1 MIFKRHIDMKLR
13 RLSIIISSMYFLN
26 LCRSS
31 PFSLRRNCLCNQQ
44 KMHIGA
50 RKRVDDRTVSVSKRM
65 ICKREF
71 LNVPQF
77 IMYLDK
83 SYIQGAFKKHAKYFN
98 LAKNVFQHLI
108 ITFHSVLLQHAISHE

>member
-1 MIFKRHIDMKLR
+1 
-13 RLSIIISSMYFLN
+13 
-26 LCRSS
+26 
-31 PFSLRRNCLCNQQ
+31 
-44 KMHIGA
+44 MHIGA

-108 ITFHSVLLQHAISHE
+108 ITFHWVLLQHAISHE